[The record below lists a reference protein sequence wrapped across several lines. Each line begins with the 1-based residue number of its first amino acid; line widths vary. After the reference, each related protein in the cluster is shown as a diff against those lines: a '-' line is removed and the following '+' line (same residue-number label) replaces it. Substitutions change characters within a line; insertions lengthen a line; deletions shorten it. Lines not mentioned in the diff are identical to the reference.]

1 MAEDISLDLGCYGM
15 KDVKIPTLDNMAKI
29 GGNLIMFDFF
39 SEGNSSEHIKIKKK
53 IPGNISKTISDYRSE
68 KGPLII
74 SPSDRSGKRI
84 LLFDYCEVSNGSMQL
99 DIIGPAG
106 LKVEIWSAPYILNNE
121 SNIISLILILRMKL
135 FYLENVIF
143 GKRPIG
149 NPQDIWE

>member
-1 MAEDISLDLGCYGM
+1 
-15 KDVKIPTLDNMAKI
+15 
-29 GGNLIMFDFF
+29 
-39 SEGNSSEHIKIKKK
+39 
-53 IPGNISKTISDYRSE
+53 
-68 KGPLII
+68 
-74 SPSDRSGKRI
+74 
-84 LLFDYCEVSNGSMQL
+84 MQL